1 MLTPA
6 VRTVQKGLTS
16 VKDKMAESWALSE
29 SEDEDEYFQRVAP
42 QYADDD
48 ASDVDGKG
56 GYVMRIAAQNGGSAI
71 GAASGIVGN
80 VECGLL

>member
-1 MLTPA
+1 MCRLVTDFLSRTMLTPA

-56 GYVMRIAAQNGGSAI
+56 G
-71 GAASGIVGN
+71 
-80 VECGLL
+80 